1 MNWKEEE
8 KEHKNKLR
16 ATFPMSSNKPRIK
29 GYEKSPHRSRMTSHL
44 MSTSFRYKNTTV
56 ATLLKCMLEHG
67 QSPRAISEV
76 LRFGIEVVEDY
87 LINTDESYRF
97 NVESEALDFLRAH
110 NLDPTTSGKNAK
122 RITNSIITESSLF
135 ERGFQ
140 QVNQPTAQTAREAS
154 SHINQEDIDKAM
166 SIFNEKIQAVPYH
179 NPSIVSPNNKA
190 DVSDRVEATHSN
202 QIQQAQVQQV
212 QQVSVDLS
220 SHLVLKADGSTF
232 KVKQDRSKTGRKSV
246 CIVCSKCK
254 RNPSYVLLDFE
265 PNEGQPVLADC
276 CKNCE
281 GVTPHFIVSSISAKN
296 GFEPPTAPTAVSPD
310 EMKRI
315 LQANPRTPT
324 K

>member
-1 MNWKEEE
+1 
-8 KEHKNKLR
+8 
-16 ATFPMSSNKPRIK
+16 
-29 GYEKSPHRSRMTSHL
+29 
-44 MSTSFRYKNTTV
+44 
-56 ATLLKCMLEHG
+56 MLEHG

-166 SIFNEKIQAVPYH
+166 SIFNEKMQAVPYH
-179 NPSIVSPNNKA
+179 NPSIVSPENK
-190 DVSDRVEATHSN
+190 VIIEHSP
-202 QIQQAQVQQV
+202 VQQTT
-212 QQVSVDLS
+212 VDML
-220 SHLVLKADGSTF
+220 HLVLKADGSTF
-232 KVKQDRSKTGRKSV
+232 KVKQDKSKTGRKSV
-246 CIVCSKCK
+246 MILCSKCK

-281 GVTPHFIVSSISAKN
+281 GITPHFIVSSINAKN
-296 GFEPPTAPTAVSPD
+296 GFVPSVTPTTVPVD

-315 LQANPRTPT
+315 LQAPPESTE
-324 K
+324 

>member
-1 MNWKEEE
+1 M
-8 KEHKNKLR
+8 
-16 ATFPMSSNKPRIK
+16 
-29 GYEKSPHRSRMTSHL
+29 SRMEKWETDDYHVKTLLSSSGKRFEQKLAKTLVTS
-44 MSTSFRYKNTTV
+44 TRYKPSTV
-56 ATLLKCMLEHG
+56 ATIT
-67 QSPRAISEV
+67 Q
-76 LRFGIEVVEDY
+76 Y
-87 LINTDESYRF
+87 LIQSGELPRSISDVIKLSLECFAEMIVASNPKHLFSDETSAIQYLQIHRLI
-97 NVESEALDFLRAH
+97 NKG
-110 NLDPTTSGKNAK
+110 TSGVNLNRVHNNLSMESLCETQNETVVSQSDVNEAM
-122 RITNSIITESSLF
+122 RIL
-135 ERGFQ
+135 
-140 QVNQPTAQTAREAS
+140 
-154 SHINQEDIDKAM
+154 
-166 SIFNEKIQAVPYH
+166 NEKLQATPH
-179 NPSIVSPNNKA
+179 FDHSIVSPNNKA

-296 GFEPPTAPTAVSPD
+296 GFEPPTAPTAVPPD

-315 LQANPRTPT
+315 LQAKPEIVD
-324 K
+324 